1 MVISTCATQL
11 QKCAAAS
18 SYDTAVGAALDM
30 LFACIVRT
38 WEEALCSCREVTL
51 VKKSTL
57 RSYRLCGSYYY

>member
-1 MVISTCATQL
+1 MISTCTLQL

-18 SYDTAVGAALDM
+18 SDDAAVVDALDV

-38 WEEALCSCREVTL
+38 WEEALCSCMEVTL
-51 VKKSTL
+51 VKKSTP